1 MNNFSVEDSTRTSS
15 RFLSNTLPD
24 LELDAQFERRLPPEI
39 LAELEGK
46 PRPQTYRLRETVP
59 SYLRPPP
66 PRAPRAAPPC
76 LPQTVASSP
85 SAPLQTREPPPVP
98 PIVARPTRSASRP
111 GARPWLWIVAML
123 LAIPVLNALLPHRA
137 PMVEVRRALPVALRA
152 LPVTVEMPV
161 ISGEWRS
168 LGFSDGSTMQ
178 IHYGGQLLTTA
189 QLPAQGH
196 IGDAYTIGDHYWI
209 WQHPTGQPASWIDP

>member
-1 MNNFSVEDSTRTSS
+1 
-15 RFLSNTLPD
+15 
-24 LELDAQFERRLPPEI
+24 
-39 LAELEGK
+39 
-46 PRPQTYRLRETVP
+46 
-59 SYLRPPP
+59 
-66 PRAPRAAPPC
+66 
-76 LPQTVASSP
+76 
-85 SAPLQTREPPPVP
+85 
-98 PIVARPTRSASRP
+98 
-111 GARPWLWIVAML
+111 
-123 LAIPVLNALLPHRA
+123 
-137 PMVEVRRALPVALRA
+137 MVEVRRALPVALRA